1 MLSTSIEGPK
11 GHSPA
16 KWPML
21 SSAGQ
26 RGIFFGASFPVIRL
40 TLSFVTLCA
49 TLLQGSCHFRS
60 NGGVALG
67 SYLIGD
73 HQILTLPVNG
83 GRSHASSD
91 PIAEHLWNF
100 YSNCQN
106 IFFKTSTPGWLAF
119 LFKWVTLPIIE
130 SEWIV
135 PTWAIVFISFQALAL
150 HIFV

>member
-1 MLSTSIEGPK
+1 MIDWWSIKSDTENFENPGYTVYRGK
-11 GHSPA
+11 CFLLQLKALLKDHSPA

-26 RGIFFGASFPVIRL
+26 RGTFFGAYFPVRRL
-40 TLSFVTLCA
+40 ELSFVTLCA
-49 TLLQGSCHFRS
+49 TLLQRSCHFRS

-106 IFFKTSTPGWLAF
+106 IFFKTSAPGWLTL
-119 LFKWVTLPIIE
+119 LFKWVQL
-130 SEWIV
+130 S
-135 PTWAIVFISFQALAL
+135 
-150 HIFV
+150 